1 MSPIIRQTYQMKSLA
16 EWEKL
21 QTFVIIRERKLDI
34 SLTNIIYQ
42 YNSLYNKKQSR
53 ATWWSSAVWWWIQCG
68 PERRVQLRK
77 KKHHRSNGASAK
89 GQAALGARM
98 SLTLTCWLCNFYW
111 PHLYSACN
119 LAQQSPFK
127 ITLKGLKGL
136 CPFAWASTRRQRELA
151 HHWTDVSTLAG

>member
-1 MSPIIRQTYQMKSLA
+1 MSPIIKQTYKMKSLA

-34 SLTNIIYQ
+34 SLTNIIHQ
-42 YNSLYNKKQSR
+42 YNSLYNRKQSR
-53 ATWWSSAVWWWIQCG
+53 ATWWSSAVWWWIQYE
-68 PERRVQLRK
+68 PERSVQLR
-77 KKHHRSNGASAK
+77 KKHHRSNRASAK

-98 SLTLTCWLCNFYW
+98 SLTLTSWLHNFHW

-119 LAQQSPFK
+119 LAQESPFK

-136 CPFAWASTRRQRELA
+136 CPFAWPFDSK
-151 HHWTDVSTLAG
+151 